1 MPKISP
7 GFLTIAAAEPGYCG
21 YEFTP
26 DPKPVSARA
35 GVRGGYIYV
44 GYAGLNLVHQGLEV
58 GSWGDVFFDNVF
70 VSPPVIDAGLV
81 TGGET
86 FEFSIWHSYRS
97 SLQLAGVTETGADGV
112 DLDGIRSGRVAS
124 FVSSAYS
131 VFLNQTSGD
140 LSYRASFDFGQAGS
154 CSFQLSATMAIVLH
168 FPVDWS
174 MQPELR
180 HSYLTEVIES
190 WNGSEQRISLRD
202 QPRLSATYQYGLAD
216 ADQYLFSSLVGNF
229 SGQYLV
235 PIWPMQSELAE
246 PVARFDSK
254 ALVSDLSDWVVP
266 GCRVMLS
273 DGDTWEICLVASVA
287 GLEVA
292 FSDLVKKNYRSGARL
307 VPVSQ
312 AWIND
317 EVSSVAHGIG
327 VEVTGASF
335 DFDEVEL
342 LRPEPADDFTI
353 FNDRRVLDIRH
364 DRSKDCTLQY
374 KRLRETLDPSIG
386 RRYIHDRVQGAIKYL
401 QFSWRF
407 FDQVSRKR
415 FDDFA
420 ELERGAQGEF
430 YLESP
435 LVAMQLAKDIEAS
448 TLEITISQAN
458 YKNFLKSNTFAP
470 AIALKLYN
478 GTVLYR
484 NVDSAI
490 QGTGN
495 TEVVTLQEPI
505 NNIRIE
511 DVEYIAPLFLGRFES
526 DEFAHTFDTPSD
538 SSITKIIKQLIHVDS
553 EIDREITIT

>member
-7 GFLTIAAAEPGYCG
+7 GFLTIEASEPGYCG
-21 YEFTP
+21 YEFSL
-26 DPKPVSARA
+26 DPKLASARI
-35 GVRGGYIYV
+35 GVRGGYGYV
-44 GYAGLNLVHQGLEV
+44 GYLGLDLVLQGLEA
-58 GSWGDVFFDNVF
+58 GTWGDVFFDNVF
-70 VSPPVIDAGLV
+70 VSPPVINAGLI
-81 TGGET
+81 TGGES

-97 SLQLAGVTETGADGV
+97 SLQLAGVTESGADGV
-112 DLDGIRSGRVAS
+112 DLDGNRSGRVTS

-131 VFLNQTSGD
+131 VFLNQASGD

-154 CSFQLSATMAIVLH
+154 YSFQLSATMAIVLH

-490 QGTGN
+490 QGSGN

>member
-21 YEFTP
+21 YELTL

-35 GVRGGYIYV
+35 GVRGGYGYV
-44 GYAGLNLVHQGLEV
+44 GYAGLSLVLQGLEA
-58 GSWGDVFFDNVF
+58 GTWGDVFFDNVF
-70 VSPPVIDAGLV
+70 VSPATIDAGLV
-81 TGGET
+81 IGDET
-86 FEFSIWHSYRS
+86 FDFAIWHSYRS
-97 SLQLAGVTETGADGV
+97 SLELLGVTEFGGESV
-112 DLDGIRSGRVAS
+112 DLAGTKAGSVTS
-124 FVSSAYS
+124 FVSSKYQVS
-131 VFLNQTSGD
+131 LNQTNSD
-140 LSYRASFDFGQAGS
+140 TSYRAAFDFGPAGS
-154 CSFQLSATMAIVLH
+154 YDFKLTADQATVIHFQI
-168 FPVDWS
+168 DWS

-180 HSYLTEVIES
+180 HSYLTELIES
-190 WNGSEQRISLRD
+190 WNGAEQRISLRD
-202 QPRLSATYQYGLAD
+202 QPRLSATYQYGLTD
-216 ADQYLFSSLVGNF
+216 ADQYLFSNLVGNF

-235 PIWPMQSELAE
+235 PIWPMQSELAA
-246 PVARFDSK
+246 PVSRFDSK
-254 ALVSDLSDWVVP
+254 AIVADLSAWVVP

-273 DGDTWEICLVASVA
+273 DADTWEICLVASVA

-292 FSDLVKKNYRSGARL
+292 FSDLVKKNYRSGSRL

-317 EVSSVAHGIG
+317 ESSSIAHGMD

-342 LRPEPADDFTI
+342 LRPEPVDDFTV
-353 FNDRRVLDIRH
+353 FNERRVLSIRP

-407 FDQVSRKR
+407 FDQITRKR

-420 ELERGAQGEF
+420 ELERGSQGEF
-430 YLESP
+430 YIESP
-435 LVAMQLAKDIEAS
+435 LVAMQMAKDIEAP
-448 TLEITISQAN
+448 TLEITIAKAN

-484 NVDSAI
+484 NVVSAI
-490 QGTGN
+490 NVLDN
-495 TEVVTLQEPI
+495 TEVITLEESVE
-505 NNIRIE
+505 NIKIE

-526 DEFAHTFDTPSD
+526 DEFAHTFDTPAD

>member
-7 GFLTIAAAEPGYCG
+7 GFLTIAAVEPGYCG
-21 YEFTP
+21 YEFTL

-35 GVRGGYIYV
+35 GVRGGYGYV
-44 GYAGLNLVHQGLEV
+44 GYAGLNLVHQGLEA
-58 GSWGDVFFDNVF
+58 GTWGDVFFDNVF
-70 VSPPVIDAGLV
+70 VSPPVIDAGLI
-81 TGGET
+81 TGGES

-97 SLQLAGVTETGADGV
+97 SLQLAGVTESGADGV

-131 VFLNQTSGD
+131 VFLNQASGD

-154 CSFQLSATMAIVLH
+154 YSFQLSATMAIVLH
-168 FPVDWS
+168 FSVDWS
-174 MQPELR
+174 MQPKLR

-235 PIWPMQSELAE
+235 PIWPMQSEIAE

-254 ALVSDLSDWVVP
+254 AVVTDLSAWVVP

-273 DGDTWEICLVASVA
+273 DADTWEICVVASVA
-287 GLEVA
+287 GGEVM
-292 FSDLVKKNYRSGARL
+292 FSDLVKKNYRSGSRI
-307 VPVSQ
+307 VPISQ
-312 AWIND
+312 AWISED
-317 EVSSVAHGIG
+317 VSSTTHGMD

-342 LRPEPADDFTI
+342 HRPEPVDDFTI
-353 FNDRRVLDIRH
+353 FNGRRVLDVRP

-374 KRLRETLDPSIG
+374 KRLRETLDPSTG
-386 RRYIHDRVQGAIKYL
+386 RRYIHDRVQGAVKYL
-401 QFSWRF
+401 QYSWRF
-407 FDQVSRKR
+407 FGQIFRKR

-430 YLESP
+430 YIESP
-435 LVAMQLAKDIEAS
+435 LVAMQLAKDVEAS
-448 TLEITISQAN
+448 TLEIIIVQAN

-484 NVDSAI
+484 NVNSAI
-490 QGTGN
+490 QGQDN
-495 TEVVTLQEPI
+495 TEVVTLHEPV
-505 NNIRIE
+505 NNIRME

-526 DEFAHTFDTPSD
+526 DEFAQTFDTPAD
-538 SSITKIIKQLIHVDS
+538 SSITKIIKQLIYVDS
-553 EIDREITIT
+553 EIDRAVTLA